1 MSMSN
6 VYSQN
11 LCYTVLNRVTTLAEG
26 LNGRV
31 VSLHSS

>member
-11 LCYTVLNRVTTLAEG
+11 LCCTVLNCVITLAEG

-31 VSLHSS
+31 MSLHSS